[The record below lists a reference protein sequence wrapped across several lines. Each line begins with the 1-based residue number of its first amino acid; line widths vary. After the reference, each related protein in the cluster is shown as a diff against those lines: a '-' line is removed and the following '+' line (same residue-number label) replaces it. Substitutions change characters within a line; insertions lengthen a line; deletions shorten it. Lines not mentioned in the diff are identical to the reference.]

1 MKRQLP
7 PNINDKNINDQNA
20 NAVGN
25 PFKLAYGDLIQMAD
39 EGKFDVIVH
48 GCNCHCTMGAGIAK
62 LIKDKWPEAYA
73 ADLRTKSGDR
83 SKLGTFSLAQV
94 GDLTII
100 NLYSQY
106 NYTRDKVDVEYEALE
121 SGFQR
126 IREAYPG
133 KRIGLPLIGV
143 GLAGGNWA
151 IVREIIG
158 NTFKGED
165 VTVVIFKKDGSQPKG
180 EVKSEEKPQW

>member
-1 MKRQLP
+1 MKRELP
-7 PNINDKNINDQNA
+7 PNINDKNINGQNA

-25 PFKLAYGDLIQMAD
+25 PFKVVYGNLIQMAD

-62 LIKDKWPEAYA
+62 TIKDKWPEAYA
-73 ADLRTKSGDR
+73 ADLRTKKGDR

-106 NYTRDKVDVEYEALE
+106 NFTRDKVDVEYEALE
-121 SGFQR
+121 EGFRR
-126 IREAYPG
+126 IREAYAG

-158 NTFKGED
+158 DIFKGED
-165 VTVVIFKKDGSQPKG
+165 VTVVIFQDGTSKPK
-180 EVKSEEKPQW
+180 VEEHP